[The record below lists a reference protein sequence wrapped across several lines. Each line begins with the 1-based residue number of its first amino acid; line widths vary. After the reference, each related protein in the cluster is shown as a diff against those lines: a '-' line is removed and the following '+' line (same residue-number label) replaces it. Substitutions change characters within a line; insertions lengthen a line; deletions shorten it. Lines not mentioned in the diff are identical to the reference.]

1 MKEYKI
7 YTLNDPLTNEVK
19 YVGRTIQK
27 LSDRLKK
34 HLRAIVNESDKSN
47 RKNWILELNTNNL
60 TPTINLIDIAYS
72 KEDANL
78 LEIKYI
84 SFYKEKGLDLLN
96 MTIGGSGS
104 YGYKHSEETLNRLKG
119 KTFSEE
125 TKNKLSKIRK
135 EEWEKK
141 TDEEKLDNIISQK
154 NRKTILQF
162 DLENNLINEFLSLR
176 QIERDLGYFRA
187 NIVPCIQGK
196 FQQAYGYIWKYKD
209 NLVDNNL

>member
-27 LSDRLKK
+27 LSDRLRKHINIIYGKK
-34 HLRAIVNESDKSN
+34 GDTK
-47 RKNWILELNTNNL
+47 RKNWFLELNNNNL
-60 TPTINLIDIAYS
+60 IPTINLIDVAYS

-104 YGYKHSEETLNRLKG
+104 YGYKHSEETLNKLKG
-119 KTFSEE
+119 KTFSDEA
-125 TKNKLSKIRK
+125 KNNMSKSQK
-135 EEWEKK
+135 EVWMKK

>member
-19 YVGRTIQK
+19 YVGRTTQK
-27 LSDRLKK
+27 LSDRLRK
-34 HLRAIVNESDKSN
+34 HINIIYEEKGDTK
-47 RKNWILELNTNNL
+47 RKNWILELSINNL
-60 TPTINLIDIAYS
+60 IPTINLIDIAYS

-78 LEIKYI
+78 LEIKHI
-84 SFYKEKGLDLLN
+84 SFYKEKGFVLLN

-104 YGYKHSEETLNRLKG
+104 YGYKHSEETLNKLKG
-119 KTFSEE
+119 KTFSNDV
-125 TKNKLSKIRK
+125 KNNMSKSQK
-135 EEWEKK
+135 ERWENK

-162 DLENNLINEFLSLR
+162 DLQNNLINEFLSLR
-176 QIERDLGYFRA
+176 QIERELGYFRA
-187 NIVPCIQGK
+187 NIVPCIKGK